1 VVEFIAEF
9 EQSAHNML
17 LYNLNYDETYFVT
30 WFLAGLKEEIRSGIV
45 LHRPPDVDTVIAL
58 ALLQEAELGKS
69 KTRPMMKGSY
79 KNPFR
84 SVAKKVKAGDAEKPK
99 QQALLLELKPV

>member
-1 VVEFIAEF
+1 
-9 EQSAHNML
+9 
-17 LYNLNYDETYFVT
+17 
-30 WFLAGLKEEIRSGIV
+30 V
-45 LHRPPDVDTVIAL
+45 LHRPPDVDTAIAL

-69 KTRPMMKGSY
+69 KTRPLMKDSY

-84 SVAKKVKAGDAEKPK
+84 SVAEKVKAGDAEKPK